1 MNYDTQNCFSR
12 LPCGLCRLT
21 NAMCP
26 FMKSNTPIYDGTA
39 IDTEY
44 RDVPSVTTNTG
55 GDISI
60 YPNCYNLKNEEAK
73 SKAH

>member
-26 FMKSNTPIYDGTA
+26 FAGGGNYEITCGTSPTNA
-39 IDTEY
+39 IDKYKVDYGHTE
-44 RDVPSVTTNTG
+44 STTG
-55 GDISI
+55 AEVD
-60 YPNCYNLKNEEAK
+60 K
-73 SKAH
+73 

>member
-26 FMKSNTPIYDGTA
+26 FAEGSNYEVTCETSPTNV
-39 IDTEY
+39 IDKYKVDYGHTE
-44 RDVPSVTTNTG
+44 STTG
-55 GDISI
+55 VEV
-60 YPNCYNLKNEEAK
+60 EE
-73 SKAH
+73 